1 MTNAGFPAA
10 EATGEWEYCRFGKR
24 NLDRMSWLAPL
35 VNNRL
40 GDRLNLELRHEQLF
54 FIKGDRVLEDIGY
67 SEQGQRFT
75 EAAVWKADPFP

>member
-1 MTNAGFPAA
+1 MTSAGFPAA
-10 EATGEWEYCRFGKR
+10 EATGEGEYARFGKR

-54 FIKGDRVLEDIGY
+54 LSRAIGSSKISATASKDSDYGGRVW
-67 SEQGQRFT
+67 Q
-75 EAAVWKADPFP
+75 ADPFP